1 MTIQQYDERNFSLD
15 ELYEFCN
22 EINDW
27 SPFDEILIQDSVEEE
42 INECLCEYVR
52 DHDWREV
59 RDMLDEINIS
69 DGSWFI
75 RDDYSYLGY
84 ICVDDDEYFA
94 DEMKGRVKEL
104 LTDADYF
111 DEEDDEENESD
122 DQIELDFDL
131 LWA

>member
-1 MTIQQYDERNFSLD
+1 MTIREFDERDFSLD

-22 EINDW
+22 EVNDW
-27 SPFDEILIQDSVEEE
+27 YPFDDLLSPDSVEEE
-42 INECLCEYVR
+42 INDSLCEYVR

-59 RDMLDEINIS
+59 RDLLEDIHIS
-69 DGSWFI
+69 DGNWFV

-84 ICVDDDEYFA
+84 ICVDDDEYFV

-111 DEEDDEENESD
+111 DEENEEENESD
-122 DQIELDFDL
+122 EQIDLDFDL